1 MLQFDGPKFVYDV
14 GKAGLSTTAHCHKCH
29 KQTYYCQHQIAYC
42 ANNPELKKVFE
53 QKKIKSILQ
62 IQSYSPNPPCSLSFL
77 RTYCFFSLLDNS

>member
-53 QKKIKSILQ
+53 QKKIKNYPSNSIISSKLTVAYRCLEH
-62 IQSYSPNPPCSLSFL
+62 IVFV
-77 RTYCFFSLLDNS
+77 LLDDS